1 MCGAGGD
8 NSSNDSGGGGGGD
21 NDDKPAKKKKNI
33 ISASPNEQGQKKEPK
48 AKAPKAKAK
57 APKINYE
64 GNGNQRANLP
74 SEVNKPVR
82 PATPIKSKAKTTPV
96 ATAKITQP
104 QIKEERPSGTLR
116 DGLATNKIKTTMGIE
131 TDGYGVNQ
139 SGFAGPNEQGQK
151 PLVKVTIPKPA
162 KPAKVS
168 KPFDN
173 KGYKTRAAENK
184 NTKIPSLISLAIKDK
199 YRNDEV
205 SYNQA
210 YWATKKAGGATP
222 DELQAEMNKVGMK
235 KAYSGDRVVTKANA
249 DTAAFKLKKLTGS
262 MATLQN
268 GGVTKTQKT
277 SGLLGE
283 KKDTTYDYKRGPKVV
298 TRATDPVIKGV
309 RLGEKKST
317 TYVDGVEYATKTG
330 HDPLGR
336 DAKVTRPETAG
347 HITDRVKIP
356 VKAKKAKVATGG
368 GSGPSQDTALAG
380 GAAALATNQP
390 DNLKNILAIKKNA
403 QRQGKR
409 KLRLKRNTSVGFG
422 NGGVGLNITT

>member
-1 MCGAGGD
+1 MCGAGG
-8 NSSNDSGGGGGGD
+8 NNKSSSSGGDGND
-21 NDDKPAKKKKNI
+21 NKPAQPKKVVKPI
-33 ISASPNEQGQKKEPK
+33 DTK
-48 AKAPKAKAK
+48 A
-57 APKINYE
+57 Y
-64 GNGNQRANLP
+64 QTR
-74 SEVNKPVR
+74 
-82 PATPIKSKAKTTPV
+82 
-96 ATAKITQP
+96 ATA
-104 QIKEERPSGTLR
+104 
-116 DGLATNKIKTTMGIE
+116 
-131 TDGYGVNQ
+131 
-139 SGFAGPNEQGQK
+139 
-151 PLVKVTIPKPA
+151 
-162 KPAKVS
+162 
-168 KPFDN
+168 
-173 KGYKTRAAENK
+173 NK

-309 RLGEKKST
+309 RLGDKKST

-356 VKAKKAKVATGG
+356 VRSKKARADTGG
-368 GSGPSQDTALAG
+368 GGSSGGSNQDTALAG
-380 GAAALATNQP
+380 GSAGRTSDVN
-390 DNLKNILAIKKNA
+390 NKKNMLA
-403 QRQGKR
+403 VNRKVRAKGK
-409 KLRLKRNTSVGFG
+409 KGTRNMSGLAYSSKGT
-422 NGGVGLNITT
+422 GLNIST